1 MQERRK
7 FIRSRVLK
15 SAKLVVGSSSLID
28 CVVRNLNTAGARVQ
42 IPTVTD
48 LPEGLTMT
56 FDGGRTMR
64 SCRIVWRTL
73 NETGLEFTRS

>member
-7 FIRSRVLK
+7 LIRSRVLK
-15 SAKLVVGSSSLID
+15 SAKLVVGPSSVID
-28 CVVRNLNTAGARVQ
+28 CVVQNLNTAGVRVQ
-42 IPTVTD
+42 ISGATD

-73 NETGLEFTRS
+73 NETGLEFTRQ

>member
-42 IPTVTD
+42 IPGATD

>member
-15 SAKLVVGSSSLID
+15 SAKLIVGPASLID
-28 CVVRNLNTAGARVQ
+28 CVVRNLNTAGVRVQ
-42 IPTVTD
+42 IPSTAD